1 MTILNRKAAD
11 EYNDAL
17 GEKLGSRA
25 KWVANVT
32 DRLMGE
38 LMEGYAKAGLK
49 FPNDDR
55 AFNVEVAIFKAALEA
70 NAK

>member
-1 MTILNRKAAD
+1 MTIMDRKTAN
-11 EYNDAL
+11 EYNAAIGGEL
-17 GEKLGSRA
+17 GDRA

-38 LMEGYAKAGLK
+38 LIDGYQKAGLK
-49 FPNDDR
+49 FPGDDR

-70 NAK
+70 NNP

>member
-1 MTILNRKAAD
+1 MTIRDRKTAD
-11 EYNDAL
+11 EYNDAI
-17 GEKLGSRA
+17 GEKLGARA
-25 KWVANVT
+25 KWVASVT

-38 LMEGYAKAGLK
+38 LMEGYEKAGLK

-55 AFNVEVAIFKAALEA
+55 AFNVEVAIFKAAMEA